1 MGKTRG
7 RRSDRSDG
15 TEQKLYLQLPLLEM
29 RVPEPDLIFL
39 TDLPGGLDSKEWIAS
54 HTIGF
59 FEHIN
64 LMYGTVSEFCTPS
77 TCPDMTGPGN
87 RQYHWIDDKGKKAR
101 LSAPQYI
108 DYIMT
113 YAQKSINDDTIFPT
127 KHGLEFPAT
136 FESHV
141 KKIHKLL
148 FHVLAHIYHMHFKEV
163 VLLQL
168 HAHLNAV
175 FAHFVEFNLRFHMV
189 EDKELE
195 VLDDLMVALKLTP
208 PKQSGSNGTL
218 SAVTAGT
225 ADSSITDEENKE
237 NIGESQPMTT
247 TSGSTTGE
255 VICSQ
260 PLSQFPPVEPGGTSS
275 EPQSN
280 KSDPPSSQVDV
291 EMSAD
296 EVSAS
301 PSS

>member
-127 KHGLEFPAT
+127 KH
-136 FESHV
+136 
-141 KKIHKLL
+141 
-148 FHVLAHIYHMHFKEV
+148 
-163 VLLQL
+163 
-168 HAHLNAV
+168 
-175 FAHFVEFNLRFHMV
+175 
-189 EDKELE
+189 ELE